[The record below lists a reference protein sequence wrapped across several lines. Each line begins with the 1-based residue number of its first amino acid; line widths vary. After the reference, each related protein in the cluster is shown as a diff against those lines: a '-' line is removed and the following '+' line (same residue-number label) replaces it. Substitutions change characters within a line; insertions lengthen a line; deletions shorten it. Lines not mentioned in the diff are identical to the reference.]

1 MIYSITLFWTFRF
14 DFTDISCVKREFLAM
29 CKINLAVPMIF
40 KKKQEIITQ
49 ANTRRKEKTK
59 QEVPFTKNDLV
70 TTWFTHLDWKAL

>member
-1 MIYSITLFWTFRF
+1 MLKS
-14 DFTDISCVKREFLAM
+14 EFLAM
-29 CKINLAVPMIF
+29 CKRNLTVPMIF

-59 QEVPFTKNDLV
+59 EAPFTKNYLV